1 MVDNDNV
8 IKLYC
13 SPEEQLQDAIK
24 NKKYAI
30 VIAYDEDEVTI
41 GANMELELAV
51 MLLEAAKL
59 KLMGSFVG
67 E

>member
-1 MVDNDNV
+1 
-8 IKLYC
+8 
-13 SPEEQLQDAIK
+13 
-24 NKKYAI
+24 